1 MVRYVTDTNNVS
13 MSFSSLINTLLK
25 LMCTNK
31 KFPKII
37 FSKIHTLEETFSN
50 VKVKVEKFL
59 ASIVNLLNTDRLYI
73 ML

>member
-1 MVRYVTDTNNVS
+1 MVRYVIMNVLFFIDTLMKS
-13 MSFSSLINTLLK
+13 MR
-25 LMCTNK
+25 TNK

-50 VKVKVEKFL
+50 VKVKVQKFL
-59 ASIVNLLNTDRLYI
+59 ACIVNLFNTDHLYI